1 MLGHNKNRHRVSKA
15 HVIGTLI
22 NRRGKYNWRKLK
34 HGKEDLTRN
43 GKKGHITREESKTF
57 PRAPRKSIMG
67 NSQREVWLSLKE
79 NA

>member
-43 GKKGHITREESKTF
+43 GKEGHITREESKTF
-57 PRAPRKSIMG
+57 PWACKSIMG